1 MLAIADNNGNIVAP
15 FSVNSVNVSD
25 MTLFDRSFTYLLEM
39 ADDLHW
45 NLLKSFITLDAGF
58 YSDFNHNII
67 RWAGMIP
74 VVRPNPRGIKNPK
87 KLEQIWND
95 FFPVEHIYKERY
107 RIERCFAWEDTY
119 RKLAV
124 RYEKRQDTFMGFRYL
139 GYSMINFRWLFG
151 KKRN

>member
-1 MLAIADNNGNIVAP
+1 MAVT
-15 FSVNSVNVSD
+15 SVNVSD
-25 MTLFDRSFTYLLEM
+25 MVLFDRSFTNLLEI
-39 ADDLHW
+39 ADDLGW

-74 VVRPNPRGIKNPK
+74 VIKPNPGARKDPA
-87 KLEQIWND
+87 KLEKIWND
-95 FFPVEHIYKERY
+95 FYPVAHIYKERHN
-107 RIERCFAWEDTY
+107 IERCFAWEDTY

-139 GYSMINFRWLFG
+139 GYSMINFRWVFG
-151 KKRN
+151 RNLK